1 VDLLT
6 PPDVEAARCRFDDP
20 AVVRETPVESSRS
33 LSALSGAEVTL
44 KMGHLQRTGSFEA
57 RGAYNE
63 LAQASGQDGIER
75 AVAASAG
82 NHAQGVALAATEVG
96 LDSTIVMPPRCD
108 GSSQ

>member
-6 PPDVEAARCRFDDP
+6 LPDVEAACRRFDDP

-63 LAQASGQDGIER
+63 LAQASGQD
-75 AVAASAG
+75 
-82 NHAQGVALAATEVG
+82 T
-96 LDSTIVMPPRCD
+96 
-108 GSSQ
+108 GSSGRSRPAPATTPRGSRSPRPRSDSIRRS